1 MTDAV
6 SRRIDRLLVRA
17 EGTSDGL
24 FDALASVLAGSS
36 ALPFPIGLLVDGVL
50 IHGALAPPEATAD
63 AVDAAIRTFFTRLWP
78 ERPYDD
84 EGDMGTAFRDMVN
97 NHRERREKDREVV
110 EKYSDAA
117 SIDDWA
123 DEDVRPILRATADL
137 AHVDIRNARIKIGDI
152 WANIGVMR
160 VNTAHISAW
169 WPLEQ
174 EEGVQINYVSSTS
187 EDDH

>member
-17 EGTSDGL
+17 EGTSDGI

-36 ALPFPIGLLVDGVL
+36 ALPFPIGLLVDGAL

-63 AVDAAIRTFFTRLWP
+63 AVDAAMRTFFTRLWP
-78 ERPYDD
+78 GRPYD
-84 EGDMGTAFRDMVN
+84 EGDMGTAFRDIVNTHQERMV
-97 NHRERREKDREVV
+97 KDREVV

-123 DEDVRPILRATADL
+123 DEDVRPILRATAHL
-137 AHVDIRNARIKIGDI
+137 AHVDIRDARIRIGDT

-174 EEGVQINYVSSTS
+174 EEGVQINYVSTA
-187 EDDH
+187 EDDN